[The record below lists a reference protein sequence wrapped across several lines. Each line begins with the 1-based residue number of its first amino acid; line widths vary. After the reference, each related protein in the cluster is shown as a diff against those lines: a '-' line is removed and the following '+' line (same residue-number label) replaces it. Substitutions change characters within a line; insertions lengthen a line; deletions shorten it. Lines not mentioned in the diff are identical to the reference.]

1 MDSYSLSV
9 LEGSSALSRRAI
21 PSRARTPQFQQ
32 RQELNC
38 AIAVENLWWLLQAFY
53 GSDNTR
59 ASKVAVGIVA
69 EENAEPVMARWYS
82 DKTDVRR
89 DPRIGEEILQYFQTN
104 AVKSVVVTED
114 MLGCP
119 HEEGI
124 HYPEGGI
131 CPQCPFWANRD
142 RFSSEIIH

>member
-1 MDSYSLSV
+1 MGRYKIRSESKMRKK
-9 LEGSSALSRRAI
+9 ARRGFRGYPVA
-21 PSRARTPQFQQ
+21 T
-32 RQELNC
+32 
-38 AIAVENLWWLLQAFY
+38 VAFY